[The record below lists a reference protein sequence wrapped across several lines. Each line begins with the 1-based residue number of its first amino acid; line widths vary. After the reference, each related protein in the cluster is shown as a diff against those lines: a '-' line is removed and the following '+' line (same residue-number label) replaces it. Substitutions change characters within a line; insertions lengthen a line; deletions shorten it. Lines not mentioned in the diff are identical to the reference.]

1 LSRFAGK
8 KKAVIF
14 LILPLILISSIIL
27 LLAVTGNINFLNLL
41 EFKYIRF
48 LPLISIPGLFVTD
61 IPKLFVI
68 AIPVLIIFIASWI
81 YGLHPAFIRTEKFFS
96 KRGYDNVV
104 LEYEFVKKLLF
115 VIVIL
120 LAIVL
125 IILYSNLFYQNNTL
139 TNNTSTNNT
148 LTNNNLTVSNMLRE
162 KPSLNPSLIVF
173 DMLREKPSLNPS
185 LIVFS
190 TILTYIAIA
199 AILRIATQ
207 NLKREFRFYFA
218 KGCCKI
224 MSNKN
229 DKVEKIKYLFL
240 LLSSYNKYL
249 QRNLKIEINDIKK
262 IYSIILSRETNQQI
276 EIIESICVSLE
287 GDKLKLARYLF
298 LLQNIPDSEFYIKVS
313 LFEQL
318 KPIGAFL
325 GAIITIIISII
336 I

>member
-1 LSRFAGK
+1 MNINKWSCLDLLERK
-8 KKAVIF
+8 KEIIF

-139 TNNTSTNNT
+139 TI
-148 LTNNNLTVSNMLRE
+148 SNMLRE
-162 KPSLNPSLIVF
+162 KPSLNPSLI
-173 DMLREKPSLNPS
+173 M
-185 LIVFS
+185 FS

-229 DKVEKIKYLFL
+229 DKVEKTKYLFL

-262 IYSIILSRETNQQI
+262 IYSIILSKETNQQI

-287 GDKLKLARYLF
+287 GT
-298 LLQNIPDSEFYIKVS
+298 S
-313 LFEQL
+313 
-318 KPIGAFL
+318 
-325 GAIITIIISII
+325 
-336 I
+336 